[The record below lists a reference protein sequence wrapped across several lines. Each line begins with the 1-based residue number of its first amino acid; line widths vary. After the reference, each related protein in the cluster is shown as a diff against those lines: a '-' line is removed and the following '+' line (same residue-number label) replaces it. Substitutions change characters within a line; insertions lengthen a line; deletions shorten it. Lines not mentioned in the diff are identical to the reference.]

1 MVFSVVAL
9 LSAILRTRAQK
20 NSSVESGLQLIRA
33 CAAAFPVS
41 TRFPT
46 LSFMLRANEGETAGK
61 RPALAG
67 RLLCGNALWVFAFS
81 TQMPLASDDDY
92 GAFGLPRA

>member
-9 LSAILRTRAQK
+9 LSGILRTRAQK

-46 LSFMLRANEGETAGK
+46 LSFLLRANEGEQRVNVLRSLTAFVWERVVGF
-61 RPALAG
+61 RVLHT
-67 RLLCGNALWVFAFS
+67 NAVS
-81 TQMPLASDDDY
+81 E
-92 GAFGLPRA
+92 RR